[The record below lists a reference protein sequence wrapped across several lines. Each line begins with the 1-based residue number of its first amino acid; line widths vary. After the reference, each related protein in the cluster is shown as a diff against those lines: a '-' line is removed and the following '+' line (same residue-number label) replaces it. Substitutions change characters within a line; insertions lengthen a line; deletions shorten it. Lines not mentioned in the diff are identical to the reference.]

1 MFGKKNKPKGLS
13 VIHYAGLPGF
23 QQDMPCFMDIGEE
36 AVVFSTTAGATVA
49 LPVSKIISVD
59 VLPEANYMLKY
70 HNANTSTAK
79 VGVKWYAAIT
89 YTAEG
94 GNQHIAVWYM
104 EVKTSKALY
113 ALQSRC
119 NHAGS
124 VVL

>member
-1 MFGKKNKPKGLS
+1 MLFKKKPKGLS

-36 AVVFSTTAGATVA
+36 AVVFSTTAGASVT
-49 LPVSKIISVD
+49 LPLSKIECVD
-59 VLPEANYMLKY
+59 IMPEANYMLKY
-70 HNANTSTAK
+70 HNANTATAK

-89 YTAEG
+89 YAAEG
-94 GNQHIAVWYM
+94 GSKHIAVWYM
-104 EVKTSKALY
+104 EVKTGKALY

-119 NHAGS
+119 TRSGG